1 MQVPVKAHGYAL
13 SGCESGGRHD
23 ADPMARLIG
32 TPPSSTGNSG
42 GWPHHK
48 KAHVVLW
55 KSAWLSMRPATNRFD
70 RRRPFAQAERQRSG
84 KALSWRLETHKLK
97 IKASAETSVVDSRT
111 PTGRVA
117 VNNSPSA
124 ADTAD
129 RMALGHGSPR
139 SETTRLGLT
148 QAGKEFVGSFWRAV
162 RENGEADDWPF
173 PQGRSDPGFS
183 LGRLF
188 GSDQKRDIGPRCK
201 LRYSDL

>member
-1 MQVPVKAHGYAL
+1 MMPTQWHASSARRRHPQAILLAGLTTRRPTSYF
-13 SGCESGGRHD
+13 GRVRGFRCG
-23 ADPMARLIG
+23 PRR
-32 TPPSSTGNSG
+32 TG
-42 GWPHHK
+42 
-48 KAHVVLW
+48 
-55 KSAWLSMRPATNRFD
+55 FD

-139 SETTRLGLT
+139 SETSSTRLGLA
-148 QAGKEFVGSFWRAV
+148 QAWQRFVGSFWRAV